1 MAEDKVYRLL
11 AMQQLLLS
19 GNTPVSYTHLKWAM
33 DTGYLPVRTSAYESE
48 TYQEFMA
55 GDATATASYAQT
67 DAFFSSPAFDGSYDI
82 QNAVNAKLEELIL
95 NKADSTT
102 AMQELVDAVN
112 GAL

>member
-1 MAEDKVYRLL
+1 MFSKDEN
-11 AMQQLLLS
+11 QQKAAWEYLKFLTS
-19 GNTPVSYTHLKWAM
+19 TDATVKWAM

>member
-1 MAEDKVYRLL
+1 L
-11 AMQQLLLS
+11 
-19 GNTPVSYTHLKWAM
+19 T
-33 DTGYLPVRTSAYESE
+33 
-48 TYQEFMA
+48 
-55 GDATATASYAQT
+55 
-67 DAFFSSPAFDGSYDI
+67 GSYDI

>member
-1 MAEDKVYRLL
+1 
-11 AMQQLLLS
+11 
-19 GNTPVSYTHLKWAM
+19 M

-95 NKADSTT
+95 NKVDSTT